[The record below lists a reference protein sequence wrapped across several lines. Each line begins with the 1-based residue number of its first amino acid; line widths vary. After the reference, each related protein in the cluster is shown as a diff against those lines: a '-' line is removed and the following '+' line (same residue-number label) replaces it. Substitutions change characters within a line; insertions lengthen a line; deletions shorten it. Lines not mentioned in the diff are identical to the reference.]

1 MQHALAF
8 TPARALLAGA
18 SLLLGASAH
27 AAIHEMVCVLM
38 SAQEV
43 PVNVST
49 ATGCGTF
56 TVDTAANT
64 LTYSIVV
71 GGLSSAE
78 TAAHIHG
85 AASPGVNAGVLH
97 ALAVGATKTG
107 VWNFT
112 EAQQGDIL
120 GGRMYVNVHTANNP
134 GGEVRGQIVT
144 HVADLDGAQEVPVNA
159 SAARGFGLVTFDK
172 AAKTLSYY
180 IVHNVVGE
188 TAAHFHAFA
197 RHGVNAGVAIALP
210 VGSPKV
216 GVVAYN
222 PADEGRYLDGMAYI
236 NIHTAAFPGGEI
248 RGQLVHTVV
257 PINAAQEVPV
267 NASTSV
273 GVGLLSVDQA
283 TDTLGFDFRNTG
295 FGTAHTAAHIHGFVP
310 RGVNAGVVQSVGP
323 GLRVQGAWAYGA
335 ANELAVLT
343 GRTYY
348 NAHTVAFPGGEIRGQ
363 LSFPCSHLGDTN
375 GDGQINFSDLN
386 SVLSDFGSAGGS
398 LGGDTN
404 GDGACNFTD
413 LNITLSGFG
422 QSCQ

>member
-1 MQHALAF
+1 MQNPLAF
-8 TPARALLAGA
+8 SPARALVAGA
-18 SLLLGASAH
+18 SLLLGAGAH
-27 AAIHEMVCVLM
+27 AAIHDMVCVLM

-43 PVNVST
+43 PVNAST

-56 TVDTAANT
+56 RIDTAANT
-64 LTYSIVV
+64 LTYTIVV
-71 GGLSSAE
+71 GGLTSAE

-85 AASPGVNAGVLH
+85 VANPGVNAGVLV
-97 ALAVGATKTG
+97 ALPVGGTKTG

-112 EAQQGDIL
+112 EAQQADL
-120 GGRMYVNVHTANNP
+120 LAGRMYVNVHTVNNP

-144 HVADLDGAQEVPVNA
+144 HVADLDGAQEVPANG

-197 RHGVNAGVAIALP
+197 RHGVNAGVVIPLP
-210 VGSPKV
+210 VGSPKS

-222 PADEGRYLDGMAYI
+222 AADEGRYLDGMAYI
-236 NIHTAAFPGGEI
+236 NIHTGAFPGGEI
-248 RGQLVHTVV
+248 RGQLSHTVV
-257 PINAAQEVPV
+257 PINGAQEVPV

-283 TDTLGFDFRNTG
+283 GDTLGFDFRNTG
-295 FGTAHTAAHIHGFVP
+295 FGTANTAAHIHGFAP
-310 RGVNAGVVQSVGP
+310 RGVNAGVLQNVGP
-323 GLRVQGAWAYGA
+323 GLRVQGTWGYGA
-335 ANELAVLT
+335 ANELALLT

-348 NAHTVAFPGGEIRGQ
+348 NSHTAAFPGGEIRGQ
-363 LSFPCSHLGDTN
+363 LSFPCSRLGDTN
-375 GDGQINFSDLN
+375 GDGVINFADLN
-386 SVLSDFGSAGGS
+386 SVLSDFGNAGAS